1 MNYAA
6 CVAAGC
12 AAFGA
17 GRVLED
23 CPWGVGTVYQV
34 WWMRGWYDGAR
45 AQVEVVFAIAG
56 GAV

>member
-1 MNYAA
+1 M
-6 CVAAGC
+6 
-12 AAFGA
+12 AFGA